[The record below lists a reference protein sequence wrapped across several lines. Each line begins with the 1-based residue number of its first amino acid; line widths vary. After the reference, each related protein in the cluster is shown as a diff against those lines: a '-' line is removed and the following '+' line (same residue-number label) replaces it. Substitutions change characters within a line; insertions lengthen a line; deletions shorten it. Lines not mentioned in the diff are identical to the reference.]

1 MNNNFD
7 IDEYIHRKYYR
18 RVPEFYKDMYKDGFT
33 PQEILYACR
42 RKMIKDYRERQEKQ
56 PVINLEVK
64 VKK

>member
-1 MNNNFD
+1 
-7 IDEYIHRKYYR
+7 
-18 RVPEFYKDMYKDGFT
+18 MYKDGFT

-64 VKK
+64 VRK